1 VNRLALAFAF
11 LVLSWPQVA
20 AAQSDDHQVEAAM
33 QFAGIWSGEFDESD
47 YGFGG
52 RISWHPVSLV
62 GIDAEVNF
70 FPSDFPDGRAFS
82 SSRFEGLFGATVGP
96 RLGRV
101 RPFGKVRPGFVGFEG
116 ASEPFACILIFPPP
130 LSCTLAA
137 GETLFAL
144 DLGGGIELFT
154 SPRTFVR
161 VDAGDRMVRYPA
173 PVIRGDFS
181 RRGEDAERSIE
192 NDPFFGHDFRFTVGG
207 GMRF

>member
-1 VNRLALAFAF
+1 
-11 LVLSWPQVA
+11 VA
-20 AAQSDDHQVEAAM
+20 AAQSADHQVEVGM

-52 RISWHPVSLV
+52 RISWHPMSLI

-70 FPSDFPDGRAFS
+70 FPADFPDGRAFS
-82 SSRFEGLFGATVGP
+82 KGRIEGLFGATVGP

-101 RPFGKVRPGFVGFEG
+101 RPFAKVRPGFVGFDG
-116 ASEPFACILIFPPP
+116 TSEPFACVLIFPPP
-130 LSCTLAA
+130 LTCALAG

-154 SPRTFVR
+154 SPRTFIR

-173 PVIRGDFS
+173 PVIRGDFP
-181 RRGEDAERSIE
+181 RRGDPERSIE
-192 NDPFFGHDFRFTVGG
+192 NEPFFGHDFRFTIGG